1 MFAVQDGS
9 DRRIENGETG
19 RARCTGKLE
28 TIRAMSRILLLNKP
42 YGVLTQFSPVEGK
55 QTLKDFIPVPG
66 VYAAGR
72 LDADSE
78 GLLLLTDDGSLQAR
92 IAHPKFKLAKTYW
105 AQVEGV
111 PSPEQL
117 QQLQAPLDLG
127 DFVTQPCQARQ
138 IDAPADLWPRNPP
151 IRFRLSIP
159 TSWLEIT
166 IREGKNRQVRRMTAK
181 VGLPTLRLIRAGIGP
196 WGLEAMQPGEWREAR
211 DLPLELQVQQA
222 GRAGPAIN
230 RVRRLR

>member
-1 MFAVQDGS
+1 
-9 DRRIENGETG
+9 
-19 RARCTGKLE
+19 
-28 TIRAMSRILLLNKP
+28 MSRILLLNKP
-42 YGVLTQFSPVEGK
+42 YGVMTQFTPVEGK

-111 PSPEQL
+111 PTAEQL
-117 QQLQAPLDLG
+117 LLLQAPLDLG
-127 DFVTQPCQARQ
+127 DFTTQPCQARL
-138 IDAPADLWPRNPP
+138 IEEPPNLWPRNPP
-151 IRFRLSIP
+151 IRVRLSVP
-159 TSWLEIT
+159 TSWLELS

-181 VGLPTLRLIRAGIGP
+181 VGLPTLRLIRARIGP
-196 WGLEAMQPGEWREAR
+196 WGLDTMQPGEWRETREVPA
-211 DLPLELQVQQA
+211 ELQARGVPQSL
-222 GRAGPAIN
+222 GRS
-230 RVRRLR
+230 RRSR

>member
-1 MFAVQDGS
+1 MRV
-9 DRRIENGETG
+9 
-19 RARCTGKLE
+19 
-28 TIRAMSRILLLNKP
+28 MPRILLLNKP
-42 YGVLTQFSPVEGK
+42 YGVLTQFSPVDGK
-55 QTLKDFIPVPG
+55 QTLKDFMPVPG

-105 AQVEGV
+105 AQVEGQ
-111 PSPEQL
+111 PTAAQL
-117 QQLQAPLDLG
+117 ELLQAPLDLG
-127 DFVTQPCQARQ
+127 DFVTQFCQARQ
-138 IDAPADLWPRNPP
+138 IDEPAELWPRNPP
-151 IRFRLSIP
+151 IRVRLSIP

-181 VGLPTLRLIRAGIGP
+181 VGLPTLRLIRARIGP
-196 WGLEAMQPGEWREAR
+196 WGLEAMQPGEWREVQ
-211 DLPLELQVQQA
+211 DLPVELQAQPA
-222 GRAGPAIN
+222 GRTGAAIH